1 MDQADAF
8 ENDPDDAFETAPPR
22 KRARGRPPVS
32 SPPGGV
38 HAKECDFEAIH
49 LVLVL
54 ALVLP
59 LRSPTESAPR
69 TAGRIRG
76 TKMAH
81 QEACRSVYAGSS
93 GATKSSLDCARC
105 CSVTRLMD
113 MSVLRSTSPTT
124 SHQPSVLL
132 LG

>member
-1 MDQADAF
+1 MAT
-8 ENDPDDAFETAPPR
+8 P
-22 KRARGRPPVS
+22 GS
-32 SPPGGV
+32 SSSSDS
-38 HAKECDFEAIH
+38 A
-49 LVLVL
+49 
-54 ALVLP
+54 
-59 LRSPTESAPR
+59 SPTESVTSYCWSHPR
-69 TAGRIRG
+69 KESLI
-76 TKMAH
+76 KNI
-81 QEACRSVYAGSS
+81 CSVYSPGSS